1 MQTVFEFVS
10 THLHI
15 FELIVFWYPV
25 GMSLLWMVGSVIY
38 YYRIE
43 RKPPLPLPSYPMVSI
58 LVPTYNE
65 SDQIVETVEM
75 LNKLDYPNY
84 EIILIN
90 DGSSDNTA
98 EVEDAL
104 SHKYERVRFVDSKE
118 NCGKA
123 NALELGLMVSNGEF
137 LVCVDG
143 DSYLDKD
150 CLRYMIAH
158 FLNPKNGERVGAVTG
173 NPRVRNRSS
182 LLAKIQLCEYASI
195 ISMIKRTQRI
205 WGKVMTVSGVV
216 VAFRKKALIE
226 VGLWD
231 RDLITEDIGVTWKL
245 EKNFWDI
252 RYEPNALCWM
262 LVPETLKGLYRQR
275 KRWAQGGQEVMF
287 RHFNIFSSWR
297 RRRLYPVLL
306 EQLMSLAWVLCWLLL
321 TVTEIFY
328 LFYSKESYIPYLW
341 KSQFLSVICMIQ
353 FVVSLLLERRYDKTI
368 FKYIVSAAWY
378 PIIYWIIN
386 GLVSLA
392 AFPTSLKSVLFKKKL
407 ATWKSPDRGIDT
419 DSSDKNSA
427 VIDEAKNPDSCSTEE
442 KRMMEEGIRKYH
454 GIAAL
459 RTSREMES
467 SDSYL
472 NGMYYKSFDD
482 KDNIIKNKQTWWKRI
497 LEIFV
502 TIFAWAFILV
512 YLVYLIYGSMMV
524 RSGKEPFSFFIYNEA
539 MIRDSWKLLFI
550 SFIILLVEIVIMI
563 FWKEYNRLRF
573 GKLNRRK
580 FPVDTTAEEIAEI
593 MQTEA
598 EKVRMMQKNK
608 INIFEENIV
617 PSDLH

>member
-1 MQTVFEFVS
+1 
-10 THLHI
+10 
-15 FELIVFWYPV
+15 
-25 GMSLLWMVGSVIY
+25 
-38 YYRIE
+38 
-43 RKPPLPLPSYPMVSI
+43 
-58 LVPTYNE
+58 
-65 SDQIVETVEM
+65 
-75 LNKLDYPNY
+75 LN
-84 EIILIN
+84 
-90 DGSSDNTA
+90 
-98 EVEDAL
+98 
-104 SHKYERVRFVDSKE
+104 
-118 NCGKA
+118 
-123 NALELGLMVSNGEF
+123 
-137 LVCVDG
+137 
-143 DSYLDKD
+143 
-150 CLRYMIAH
+150 
-158 FLNPKNGERVGAVTG
+158 
-173 NPRVRNRSS
+173 
-182 LLAKIQLCEYASI
+182 
-195 ISMIKRTQRI
+195 
-205 WGKVMTVSGVV
+205 
-216 VAFRKKALIE
+216 
-226 VGLWD
+226 
-231 RDLITEDIGVTWKL
+231 
-245 EKNFWDI
+245 
-252 RYEPNALCWM
+252 
-262 LVPETLKGLYRQR
+262 
-275 KRWAQGGQEVMF
+275 
-287 RHFNIFSSWR
+287 
-297 RRRLYPVLL
+297 
-306 EQLMSLAWVLCWLLL
+306 
-321 TVTEIFY
+321 

-427 VIDEAKNPDSCSTEE
+427 VIDEAKNTDSCTTEE

-467 SDSYL
+467 PDSYL

-539 MIRDSWKLLFI
+539 MIRDSWKLLYI
-550 SFIILLVEIVIMI
+550 SFIILLVEIVFMI

-580 FPVDTTAEEIAEI
+580 FPADTTVEEIAEI